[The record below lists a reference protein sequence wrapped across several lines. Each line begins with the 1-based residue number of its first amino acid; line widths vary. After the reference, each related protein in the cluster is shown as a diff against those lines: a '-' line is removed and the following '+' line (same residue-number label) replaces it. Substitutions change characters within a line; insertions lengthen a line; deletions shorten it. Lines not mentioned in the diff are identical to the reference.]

1 MQLDCLLV
9 SRDQH
14 VIDILRPALEKL
26 AIGLEICSG
35 ASSGQEILLSEK
47 FDGVA
52 VDCDD
57 LEGGLTV
64 LQGLRSGTSNKNSV
78 AFAILNGT
86 TTASKAF
93 ELGANF
99 VLQKPIQPLNAIR
112 CFSAALGQMTRERR
126 RYFRVPVDM
135 PTVVTLSGG
144 QELRGH
150 ATNLSE
156 GGLAIKFNGPLPK
169 APIMKV
175 QFKLPATNNSVET
188 KAQLAWADGSGRAGV
203 RFLDVPQ
210 NSREHLDRWLAKN
223 IDELQAKHCF

>member
-1 MQLDCLLV
+1 MPLDCLLV
-9 SRDQH
+9 SRDRQ
-14 VIDILRPALEKL
+14 VVDILRPAMEKL
-26 AIGLEICSG
+26 GITLEVCGGARSG
-35 ASSGQEILLSEK
+35 HEILLSEK
-47 FDGVA
+47 FDGVV

-57 LEGGLTV
+57 LDGGLIV
-64 LQGLRSGTSNKNSV
+64 LEGLRRGTSNKNSV

-86 TTASKAF
+86 TAATKAF

-99 VLQKPIQPLNAIR
+99 VLQKPVLPVSAIR
-112 CFSAALGQMTRERR
+112 CFSAAIGQMTRERR

-135 PTVVTLSGG
+135 PTIVTLSGG
-144 QELRGH
+144 DEVRGN

-156 GGLAIKFNGPLPK
+156 GGLAIKFDGPTPK
-169 APIMKV
+169 APILKV
-175 QFKLPATNNSVET
+175 QFKLPATNNSIET

-223 IDELQAKHCF
+223 IDALQAERTF